1 MQFIF
6 LDVPD
11 SKNFDITLIITL
23 LRNLTNINP
32 PHGGF
37 ESLPSD
43 IETKPG
49 ADLARIKHYR
59 NYIAHLSDGKVGT
72 ADFNTAW
79 DNISG
84 VGSMKYLYT
93 F

>member
-1 MQFIF
+1 MHDNELIIV

-11 SKNFDITLIITL
+11 SKTFDINLIITL

-32 PHGGF
+32 PLGGF
-37 ESLPSD
+37 DSLPAANEITPS
-43 IETKPG
+43 

-59 NYIAHLSDGKVGT
+59 NCLAHNENGKFENT
-72 ADFNTAW
+72 DFNTAW

-84 VGSMKYLYT
+84 VS
-93 F
+93 